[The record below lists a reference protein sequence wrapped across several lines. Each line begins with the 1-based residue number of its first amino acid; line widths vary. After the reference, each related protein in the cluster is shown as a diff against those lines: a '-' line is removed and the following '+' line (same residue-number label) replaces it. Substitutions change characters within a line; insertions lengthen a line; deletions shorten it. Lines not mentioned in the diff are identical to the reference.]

1 MLMSFDEADAAGTG
15 TFENPYSGTIT
26 GSGDYDEVLFLVG
39 TTIDIQIY
47 RDTLPP
53 MSLEVSEGF
62 GLELVETYE
71 ISDDYEYEW
80 FMLNLKG
87 TISKPG
93 TIVVSDMEVY
103 LTIYAIE
110 TPGQPVDLGT
120 YTGGNNESNEYFL
133 YSGFDVYTDNIARP
147 DYEEYP
153 NYKNPFYI
161 LAGSTIRFYDA
172 AFSTLPPGFSGEYID
187 SPAAGGWVYT
197 DVSRHVMNGDGTFE
211 VKVIGMSHASR
222 TITFIVVDT
231 PYENLEFVSNP
242 IDDGVIEYVA

>member
-1 MLMSFDEADAAGTG
+1 MMSFDTDAAGAG
-15 TFENPYSGTIT
+15 TFENPYSGTVT
-26 GSGDYDEVLFLVG
+26 GSGDYDETFFLVG

-47 RDTLPP
+47 RDSLPP
-53 MSLEVSEGF
+53 MPWEVSEGF

-110 TPGQPVDLGT
+110 APGQPVDLGT
-120 YTGGNNESNEYFL
+120 YAGGNNESNEYFL
-133 YSGFDVYTDNIARP
+133 YSGFDVYAGDVAG
-147 DYEEYP
+147 DGYMEYP
-153 NYKNPFYI
+153 NYRNPFYI

-172 AFSTLPPGFSGEYID
+172 AFSTLPPGFSGEYVE
-187 SPAAGGWVYT
+187 SAAAGGWIYK
-197 DVSRHVMNGDGTFE
+197 DVSRHVMNGDGTFD
-211 VKVIGMSHASR
+211 VKVWDISSHSR
-222 TITFIVVDT
+222 TITFIIVDT
-231 PYENLEFVSNP
+231 PFENLEFVSNP